1 MAEGVARDMIHD
13 LADALQYLHDRMI
26 CHRDIK
32 PENLLVIDRQT
43 TKSLKLADFGL
54 AVAVREPLFTVCGTP
69 TYVAPEI
76 WLRRATVLR
85 LMFGRLASSC
95 TFYSAATPP
104 SPVAPTTRKNSSTR
118 SSLASSSSTP
128 LTG

>member
-1 MAEGVARDMIHD
+1 MGDMIHD

-54 AVAVREPLFTVCGTP
+54 AVAVREPPSQCAELQP
-69 TYVAPEI
+69 MWRLRS

-95 TFYSAATPP
+95 TFYSAATLP

-118 SSLASSSSTP
+118 SSLASLSSTRP
-128 LTG
+128 TGTR